1 MDQIIAQ
8 LSNTSITE
16 GTTEGITEEVHAPL
30 RLDLDESFMT
40 NFNNIFKFN
49 EKPIKVAGT
58 VNDPWFRAKD
68 ILGILEYNLEKRSNI
83 QYAMKKIDSEYI
95 KHLDEVAGLA
105 PATSFPS
112 KANKPY
118 TYNEGKEVYVN
129 EPGLYQLIM
138 GSKLETAKPFK
149 KFVFSELLPGIR
161 KIIQKR
167 YEDQLKN
174 KQDAIMELTSE
185 VRMVRTQNNNLLNQ
199 NTLALKRLEEM
210 GITLGETKEQLD
222 EIQEE
227 LQDTNTKLDKA
238 LPDRNVDPNKNEL
251 KHHYILLRQK
261 DDDSSFMFIRG
272 QDKHIKNRVN
282 KYKEEFEIEIDQ
294 TKTPNPID
302 LVNRLK
308 IRIQQINDNYLDT
321 IGIIKEIK
329 SSLKYN
335 EGNATT
341 KRLMVNNAKK
351 DNNLIEYRVNK
362 IFLKNYSVENFV
374 NLVKHLDNEKFDV

>member
-16 GTTEGITEEVHAPL
+16 GITDEVQAPL

-68 ILGILEYNLEKRSNI
+68 ILAILEYKLDF
-83 QYAMKKIDSEYI
+83 KKNTQNAIKKVDKEYT
-95 KHLDEVAGLA
+95 KHLDEVDVLR
-105 PATSFPS
+105 TSTSSPS

-174 KQDAIMELTSE
+174 KQDQLEIVIA
-185 VRMVRTQNNNLLNQ
+185 QNNNLLSEVSEVRTQ

-238 LPDRNVDPNKNEL
+238 LPDRNVDPNESEL
-251 KHHYILLRQK
+251 KHHYILLKQK
-261 DDDSSFMFIRG
+261 DDDNSYMFIRG
-272 QDKHIKNRVN
+272 QDRHIKNRVN
-282 KYKEEFEIEIDQ
+282 KYKEEFTIEIDQ

-308 IRIQQINDNYLDT
+308 SFIQKINDTHFSETGILDNIRMSDEYT
-321 IGIIKEIK
+321 NG
-329 SSLKYN
+329 S
-335 EGNATT
+335 ATT
-341 KRLMVNNAKK
+341 KRLLINNTKK
-351 DNNLIEYRVNK
+351 NNSLIEYRVNK
-362 IFLKNYSVENFV
+362 IFLKNYDNDHF
-374 NLVKHLDNEKFDV
+374 LKMIKQLDNSKFDI